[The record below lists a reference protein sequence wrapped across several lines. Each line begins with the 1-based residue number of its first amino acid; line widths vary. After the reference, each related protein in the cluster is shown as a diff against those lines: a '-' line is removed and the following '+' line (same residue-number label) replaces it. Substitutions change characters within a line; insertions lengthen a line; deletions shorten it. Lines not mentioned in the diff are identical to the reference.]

1 MREGA
6 FVAAVDISG
15 LNGHFKTQQAWAAAL
30 LVIFFLLIFIGL
42 GIVNRGGS
50 KQQVDDSASTS
61 PPSITIGWGR
71 LFSLVGLDNRASTSR
86 TIALLW
92 TIVVGYCLLALVLIA
107 TAKHSSATPI
117 PPDQIPDGFIDAAL
131 KPLAPAYIVLLG
143 APFAAAVGAHAIVSQ
158 RTKPGGRLQKS
169 KSASRPNPLQI
180 VTDDDGN
187 LDLVDLQYTLFNLIA
202 ATFVLTQFIPHPAQ
216 GIPNIPAALAVLT
229 GVSAAVYTSNKAA
242 TSNPATITAVLTP
255 SVLPGEDAAVAGE
268 NLVVNPTTEA
278 GDATKTTVSLIPVHD
293 QHDSAAITD
302 APGQIAHTVAVK
314 ATKAEP
320 EMVRFKIPENLP
332 PGRRNIR
339 VRTNAGGSAI
349 IRDQLTVLTPSAADG
364 LAAGR
369 GIGID
374 DHAGQVADADPRTR
388 LVSDQ
393 TSR

>member
-1 MREGA
+1 MHQGA

-15 LNGHFKTQQAWAAAL
+15 LNGHFKAQQAWAAAL
-30 LVIFFLLIFIGL
+30 LVVFFLLIFIGL
-42 GIVNRGGS
+42 GIVNRAGS

-61 PPSITIGWGR
+61 PASITIGWGR
-71 LFSLVGLDNRASTSR
+71 LISLVGLDNRASTSR

-117 PPDQIPDGFIDAAL
+117 PPDQIPDGFIEAAL

-158 RTKPGGRLQKS
+158 RTKSGRLQKS
-169 KSASRPNPLQI
+169 TSASRPNPLQI

-187 LDLVDLQYTLFNLIA
+187 IDLVDLQYTLFNLIA

-242 TSNPATITAVLTP
+242 TSNPATITDVLTP
-255 SVLPGEDAAVAGE
+255 SVLPGQLAAVAGE
-268 NLVVNPTTEA
+268 NLVVSPNPADPA
-278 GDATKTTVSLIPVHD
+278 GDAAKTTVSLIPVHD
-293 QHDSAAITD
+293 QPDSAAITG
-302 APGQIAHTVAVK
+302 APRQTAHTVTVK

-320 EMVRFKIPENLP
+320 EMVKFRIPPDLP
-332 PGRRNIR
+332 PRRWNIR
-339 VRTNAGGSAI
+339 VRTNAGGRAI
-349 IRDQLTVLTPSAADG
+349 IRDQLTVLTPVAADG
-364 LAAGR
+364 LAAGL
-369 GIGID
+369 GIGVD
-374 DHAGQVADADPRTR
+374 DHVGQVR
-388 LVSDQ
+388 
-393 TSR
+393 